1 MKGVQRT
8 RKLEKCGSNLFSII
22 HKISASDVD
31 AEEIEASHKISVSDV
46 DAEEIEARLW
56 PDNSSSSSED
66 LR

>member
-1 MKGVQRT
+1 MFKEQESWRSV
-8 RKLEKCGSNLFSII
+8 ESNLFSII

-31 AEEIEASHKISVSDV
+31 AEEIEAIHKIMGSDV